1 MHFYSIRKYSIAA
14 SPFKAVQ
21 HLVESFPDMYMS
33 NPKKPT
39 K

>member
-21 HLVESFPDMYMS
+21 HLVESCPDMYMS